1 MSVCMYVCMHVCFLL
16 VTHVWCAGLST
27 ILMGSS
33 LPSPARLS
41 MSVMARSTGE
51 SECSAT
57 VCSDAV
63 VL

>member
-1 MSVCMYVCMHVCFLL
+1 VSVCMYVCMYVCFLL

-51 SECSAT
+51 SKCSAV
-57 VCSDAV
+57 VCYVAV